1 MECDYSA
8 GDECKE
14 GDGGTLLEAGE
25 EAARSLDES
34 PLQIDEGQRAIW
46 GGCQTLSKR
55 RPVLIDAPVGA
66 LSLCAGAPLAFSR
79 PPPRVDSAGKPTCE
93 LCGRRLADVKHHH
106 PPGRTNL
113 IRAPAIGRLMIC
125 K

>member
-66 LSLCAGAPLAFSR
+66 LSLCAGAPLVLSGTGG
-79 PPPRVDSAGKPTCE
+79 PRMDGK
-93 LCGRRLADVKHHH
+93 LLRGVKINTICLLTWSG
-106 PPGRTNL
+106 PL
-113 IRAPAIGRLMIC
+113 ILRV
-125 K
+125 